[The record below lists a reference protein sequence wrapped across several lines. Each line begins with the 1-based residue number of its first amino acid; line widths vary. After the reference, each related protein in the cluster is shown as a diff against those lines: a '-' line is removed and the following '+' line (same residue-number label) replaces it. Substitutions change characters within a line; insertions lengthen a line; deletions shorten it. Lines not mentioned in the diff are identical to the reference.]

1 MSAIVQLISGQY
13 YSAQLRFFRQL
24 CTAAKVDT
32 VSKLAQKMLDEGK
45 CVVIG
50 LQSTGELCAGCPCL
64 YVPCSQCKSRKTG
77 CLLAPA
83 TLMHAGS
90 RAASAI
96 LNPASTGTYHC
107 AGMCLLAMVMRAYLE
122 EHM

>member
-1 MSAIVQLISGQY
+1 MFDSHTLEGCLLCMQLISGQY

-50 LQSTGELCAGCPCL
+50 LQSTGEPCAHNLSMPRLLC
-64 YVPCSQCKSRKTG
+64 
-77 CLLAPA
+77 
-83 TLMHAGS
+83 
-90 RAASAI
+90 
-96 LNPASTGTYHC
+96 LNSYW
-107 AGMCLLAMVMRAYLE
+107 LFEV
-122 EHM
+122 

>member
-1 MSAIVQLISGQY
+1 MCVQSTQERLQGPHHACILFCIQDIHPFPAYNHPLACGFDSYTLKVCLLCMQLISGQY

-50 LQSTGELCAGCPCL
+50 LQSTGEPCARCFCLCM
-64 YVPCSQCKSRKTG
+64 PCS
-77 CLLAPA
+77 
-83 TLMHAGS
+83 
-90 RAASAI
+90 
-96 LNPASTGTYHC
+96 
-107 AGMCLLAMVMRAYLE
+107 
-122 EHM
+122 

>member
-1 MSAIVQLISGQY
+1 MQLISGQY

-50 LQSTGELCAGCPCL
+50 LQSTGEPCAVYSCSHL
-64 YVPCSQCKSRKTG
+64 PCSRVLELYNGLAISSSNSCTRRQQSCVCSPEHCSPCVVRHACAMHICGK
-77 CLLAPA
+77 LAPKDC
-83 TLMHAGS
+83 THSM
-90 RAASAI
+90 
-96 LNPASTGTYHC
+96 
-107 AGMCLLAMVMRAYLE
+107 
-122 EHM
+122 